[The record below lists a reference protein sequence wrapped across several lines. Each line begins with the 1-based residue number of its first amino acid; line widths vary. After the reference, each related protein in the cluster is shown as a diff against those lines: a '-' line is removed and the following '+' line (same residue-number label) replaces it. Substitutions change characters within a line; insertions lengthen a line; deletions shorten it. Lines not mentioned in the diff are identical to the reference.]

1 MHDNVFFQLARSS
14 RPGRFNPNTD
24 VFYDAEGG
32 RMVVHVELAGA
43 DADSL
48 TVAVDEQD
56 LYITGTRVDRAAG
69 AHVCGSLLQK
79 EIEYGQFAKKIRLA
93 APVDVAEASANYH
106 DGILTIS
113 LPLSSTQVFPA
124 RRTEL
129 RMTVRRVPV

>member
-1 MHDNVFFQLARSS
+1 MHDDLFFQLARRS

-32 RMVVHVELAGA
+32 RMVVHVEIAGA
-43 DADSL
+43 DAESL

-56 LYITGTRVDRAAG
+56 LYITGTRVDRS
-69 AHVCGSLLQK
+69 AHSCASLLQK
-79 EIEYGQFAKKIRLA
+79 EIEYGGFAKKIRLA
-93 APVDVAEASANYH
+93 APVDVSEASANYH